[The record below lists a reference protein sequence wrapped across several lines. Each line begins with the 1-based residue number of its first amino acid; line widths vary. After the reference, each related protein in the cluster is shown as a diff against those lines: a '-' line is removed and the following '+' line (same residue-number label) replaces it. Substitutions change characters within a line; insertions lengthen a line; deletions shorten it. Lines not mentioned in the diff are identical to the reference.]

1 MAKKKNTPKTFHF
14 LGFLCLFSN
23 ILHHFIDYYFF
34 LQGLREVIPHV
45 HQSRKLSKIETLSL
59 AKNYIMA
66 LTNVICKFP
75 RAFVNCFLRS
85 KPMESRT
92 ERREKLSRA
101 NINSFQM
108 NISKDS
114 SSKRTFEGLQN
125 SSGTGSSSFFMHNE
139 LKEPWLVICT
149 SRRARKIK
157 EMCILSSFLCVCCIQ
172 STLFFCVLTDLL
184 SSSLQAAVSISW
196 EKMELEFV
204 PYRWD
209 DVSCDVNAS
218 SETMD
223 GAREKKILWYW
234 ILWRVSLSA
243 LLYLP
248 R

>member
-1 MAKKKNTPKTFHF
+1 MLVQQYSTSFHR
-14 LGFLCLFSN
+14 LL
-23 ILHHFIDYYFF
+23 FF

-92 ERREKLSRA
+92 ERSEKLSRA

-108 NISKDS
+108 NISKAA
-114 SSKRTFEGLQN
+114 EGLLKVSN
-125 SSGTGSSSFFMHNE
+125 SSGTDGSSSFFMHNE

-218 SETMD
+218 SETMVVV
-223 GAREKKILWYW
+223 I
-234 ILWRVSLSA
+234 
-243 LLYLP
+243 
-248 R
+248 